1 MERKA
6 LEQKLTG
13 FFEELHM
20 HPELSYEEYET
31 TERIKRELAAAGIE
45 ILQIPLKTGVTAI
58 VRGAKP
64 GKTYGLRCDIDALP
78 IEEET
83 DLPYKSKTPGKMHAC
98 GHDGHMAMV
107 LEIAKYA
114 KESDYNVLLL
124 FQPGEEK
131 PGGAKPIIDTQFFKQ
146 FNIAAIYGT
155 HIYPELE
162 KGKVY
167 TRPNE
172 MMAGGC
178 EFEILVKG
186 KASHAAQPQNGI
198 NALTACVEIL
208 QKSLEQ
214 EEKAFDNNTFH
225 LLHFGTFHSG
235 QAFNI
240 IADQAHVRGSIR
252 YYDPKV
258 FDQIV
263 NIIEQNTNNAIKKY
277 KVQVNFKVNH
287 HYPPVLNNEELFH
300 TLYKNNL
307 VSKLDSP
314 VLISED
320 FGYYRNVAP
329 SIFFFLGTGDTIPLH
344 SNKFTF
350 DEDILKKGVELYRK
364 LLTTKIPF

>member
-1 MERKA
+1 
-6 LEQKLTG
+6 
-13 FFEELHM
+13 
-20 HPELSYEEYET
+20 
-31 TERIKRELAAAGIE
+31 
-45 ILQIPLKTGVTAI
+45 
-58 VRGAKP
+58 
-64 GKTYGLRCDIDALP
+64 
-78 IEEET
+78 
-83 DLPYKSKTPGKMHAC
+83 MHAC

-131 PGGAKPIIDTQFFKQ
+131 PGGAKPIIESGFFKQ

-162 KGKVY
+162 MGKVY

-178 EFEILVKG
+178 EFELLVKG

-214 EEKAFDNNTFH
+214 EEKAFDDNTFH

-235 QAFNI
+235 SAFNI

-252 YYDPKV
+252 YYNPKV

-263 NIIEQNTNNAIKKY
+263 EIIEQNMNNAIKKY

-287 HYPPVLNNEELFH
+287 HYPPVLNNDELFY

-307 VSKLDSP
+307 VHKLESP

-344 SNKFTF
+344 SNQFTF
-350 DEDILKKGVELYRK
+350 DESILDKGVELYKK
-364 LLTTKIPF
+364 LLKTKLMF

>member
-1 MERKA
+1 MPTIIENRRN
-6 LEQKLTG
+6 
-13 FFEELHM
+13 LH
-20 HPELSYEEYET
+20 
-31 TERIKRELAAAGIE
+31 
-45 ILQIPLKTGVTAI
+45 QIPEIELTTQKTAQYIENVLDLYDCTIDHPIPNSVTAFFDNKKEKTI
-58 VRGAKP
+58 VFRS
-64 GKTYGLRCDIDALP
+64 DMDALP
-78 IEEET
+78 MEENT
-83 DLPYKSKTPGKMHAC
+83 DLEFKSTNGCIHAC

-107 LEIAKYA
+107 LEIAKYT
-114 KESDYNVLLL
+114 KESNYNVLLL

-214 EEKAFDNNTFH
+214 EEKALNNQYIPPITLWYFPFRPS
-225 LLHFGTFHSG
+225 LQYYCRST
-235 QAFNI
+235 
-240 IADQAHVRGSIR
+240 HVRGSIR

-263 NIIEQNTNNAIKKY
+263 NIIEQNMNNAIKKY

-307 VSKLDSP
+307 VNKLDSP

>member
-1 MERKA
+1 MYAR
-6 LEQKLTG
+6 
-13 FFEELHM
+13 
-20 HPELSYEEYET
+20 
-31 TERIKRELAAAGIE
+31 
-45 ILQIPLKTGVTAI
+45 
-58 VRGAKP
+58 
-64 GKTYGLRCDIDALP
+64 LRARR
-78 IEEET
+78 
-83 DLPYKSKTPGKMHAC
+83 
-98 GHDGHMAMV
+98 HMAMV
-107 LEIAKYA
+107 LELAKYA

-131 PGGAKPIIDTQFFKQ
+131 PGGAKPIIESKFFDK

-167 TRPNE
+167 TRPHE

-178 EFEILVKG
+178 EFELLVKG

-198 NALTACVEIL
+198 NAPNGLCRNSTKVFRTRR
-208 QKSLEQ
+208 KSFRRQ
-214 EEKAFDNNTFH
+214 QQFH

-235 QAFNI
+235 SAFNI

-263 NIIEQNTNNAIKKY
+263 NIIEQNMNNAIKKY
-277 KVQVNFKVNH
+277 KVQVNFKINH
-287 HYPPVLNNEELFH
+287 HYPPVFNNEELFY
-300 TLYKNNL
+300 TIYKNNL
-307 VSKLDSP
+307 VNKLESP

-329 SIFFFLGTGDTIPLH
+329 SIFFF
-344 SNKFTF
+344 
-350 DEDILKKGVELYRK
+350 
-364 LLTTKIPF
+364 

>member
-1 MERKA
+1 
-6 LEQKLTG
+6 
-13 FFEELHM
+13 
-20 HPELSYEEYET
+20 
-31 TERIKRELAAAGIE
+31 
-45 ILQIPLKTGVTAI
+45 
-58 VRGAKP
+58 
-64 GKTYGLRCDIDALP
+64 
-78 IEEET
+78 
-83 DLPYKSKTPGKMHAC
+83 
-98 GHDGHMAMV
+98 MV
-107 LEIAKYA
+107 LALAKYA

-131 PGGAKPIIDTQFFKQ
+131 PGGAKPIIESKFFDK
-146 FNIAAIYGT
+146 FNIAAIYGI

-167 TRPNE
+167 TRPHE

-178 EFEILVKG
+178 EFELLVKG

-214 EEKAFDNNTFH
+214 EEKAFDDNTFH

-235 QAFNI
+235 SAFNI

-263 NIIEQNTNNAIKKY
+263 NIIEQNMNNAIKKY
-277 KVQVNFKVNH
+277 KVQVNFKINH
-287 HYPPVLNNEELFH
+287 HYPPVFNNEELFY
-300 TLYKNNL
+300 TIYKNNL
-307 VSKLDSP
+307 VNKLESP

-350 DEDILKKGVELYRK
+350 DEAILYKGVELYRK
-364 LLTTKIPF
+364 LLTTKNPF

>member
-1 MERKA
+1 MPTIIENRRN
-6 LEQKLTG
+6 
-13 FFEELHM
+13 LH
-20 HPELSYEEYET
+20 
-31 TERIKRELAAAGIE
+31 
-45 ILQIPLKTGVTAI
+45 QIPEIELTTQKTAQYIENILDLYDCKIDHPIPNSVTAYFDNKKENTI
-58 VRGAKP
+58 VFRS
-64 GKTYGLRCDIDALP
+64 DMDALP
-78 IEEET
+78 MEENT
-83 DLPYKSKTPGKMHAC
+83 DLEFKSTNGCMHAC

-114 KESDYNVLLL
+114 KESNYNVLLL

-214 EEKAFDNNTFH
+214 EEKPLTTIHSTYYTLVLSILAKPSI
-225 LLHFGTFHSG
+225 LLQIKPMYEDLFAIMI
-235 QAFNI
+235 Q
-240 IADQAHVRGSIR
+240 R
-252 YYDPKV
+252 YL
-258 FDQIV
+258 
-263 NIIEQNTNNAIKKY
+263 IKLLISLNKTRIMQSKNY

-307 VSKLDSP
+307 VNKLDSP